1 MWYYMHMNYAASSQ
15 SQLMRWRRRVCP
27 RAFGGGCVSKAKSG
41 EGRRSFFFFFW
52 GVNLIL
58 NICHLKIVPLV
69 IQGKPSSLSA
79 ELSNEAV
86 TKQEVCDACRWNTQI
101 DRGNV
106 SHVQR
111 LYGAESRCLVM
122 KWNEAHSVVR
132 TPTCFLRYN
141 VRRAEWERER
151 ERRRRGRERAFVRRC
166 CSGLAE
172 KLITWIPRFHFS
184 TALRSER
191 ALTAPV
197 TGASIRDARGKE
209 ASLRRFHRS
218 AGTGQKH
225 RQSVRVCVCV
235 CAGVRRAKAALGYFW
250 HRGAASCTLKGQE
263 TDLAE
268 IFGVTENHLGGKHS
282 SFAQITGTYLPFNA
296 FVRRYWLVSDN

>member
-1 MWYYMHMNYAASSQ
+1 
-15 SQLMRWRRRVCP
+15 MRWRRRVC
-27 RAFGGGCVSKAKSG
+27 AFGGGCVSKAKSG

-52 GVNLIL
+52 GVNLI
-58 NICHLKIVPLV
+58 HLKIVPLV

-86 TKQEVCDACRWNTQI
+86 TKQEVCDACRWNPQI
-101 DRGNV
+101 LIEGMFHMCSGCMVLNRDAW
-106 SHVQR
+106 S
-111 LYGAESRCLVM
+111 
-122 KWNEAHSVVR
+122 WNETR
-132 TPTCFLRYN
+132 PTRLWEHQLVSC
-141 VRRAEWERER
+141 AITWDGQSERER